1 MHVFT
6 ACLSVFMVL
15 KPPGF
20 LCFNQ
25 HTTSLT
31 TTDKK
36 YKSNKA
42 VPLIKPSS
50 TRVTQKENIL
60 LWLTVLNVLFHHIFE
75 LANSRNAGR
84 SENLI

>member
-6 ACLSVFMVL
+6 ACLSVSMVL

-20 LCFNQ
+20 LLFNQ
-25 HTTSLT
+25 PTISLT
-31 TTDKK
+31 ITDKK
-36 YKSNKA
+36 HKSNKA

-50 TRVTQKENIL
+50 TLVIQKENIL
-60 LWLTVLNVLFHHIFE
+60 LWLTFLNLLFHHIFE
-75 LANSRNAGR
+75 LAYFRNDGR